1 MKLPICLLLPKRPN
15 GVERILFVRRVVGKS
30 MAPKLRAG
38 RLVFATPLRRKL
50 KPGQVVILEHQGKEK
65 IKRIERID
73 RQKGQLFVIGD
84 NLSASSDSRHF
95 GWITQNAVRG
105 RVFWPRHLH
114 N

>member
-1 MKLPICLLLPKRPN
+1 MR
-15 GVERILFVRRVVGKS
+15 FVFMRRVVGKS
-30 MAPKLRAG
+30 MAP
-38 RLVFATPLRRKL
+38 RLSSGKIVMATPLLRKL
-50 KPGQVVILEHQGKEK
+50 KPGQVVILEHNGKEK

-73 RQKGQLFVIGD
+73 PEKGQLYVIGD

-95 GWITQNAVRG
+95 GWITQKAVRG